1 MSLAV
6 AGFVGMGEGGEEGFR
21 FLVYIT
27 KIEVTSKDC
36 TFFL

>member
-6 AGFVGMGEGGEEGFR
+6 TGFVGMGEGGEGFR

-27 KIEVTSKDC
+27 KIEITSKDY